1 MSGAVCPACGVAV
14 VPGYVRCPKCHRPL
28 PRFARN
34 SISPVGG
41 TVVTEKT
48 RSWPI
53 IAIVIGVVVV
63 VFIGWRVKAAFD
75 DYRSKVHH
83 VRDAG
88 VITEEPTNTP
98 APSTINDSLAAG
110 QPTNPP
116 PPTNVAPKVR
126 PENVAQTLEH
136 NLKTLRLWS
145 TVTVT
150 GDHVDVRSASCADG
164 GMKSAIET
172 VVASFHAA
180 GLTKLRCVEQ
190 SGGVVFARDL

>member
-1 MSGAVCPACGVAV
+1 M
-14 VPGYVRCPKCHRPL
+14 

-75 DYRSKVHH
+75 DYRTKVHH

-88 VITEEPTNTP
+88 VITE
-98 APSTINDSLAAG
+98 
-110 QPTNPP
+110 
-116 PPTNVAPKVR
+116 
-126 PENVAQTLEH
+126 
-136 NLKTLRLWS
+136 
-145 TVTVT
+145 
-150 GDHVDVRSASCADG
+150 
-164 GMKSAIET
+164 
-172 VVASFHAA
+172 
-180 GLTKLRCVEQ
+180 
-190 SGGVVFARDL
+190 

>member
-1 MSGAVCPACGVAV
+1 M
-14 VPGYVRCPKCHRPL
+14 

-63 VFIGWRVKAAFD
+63 VFIGWQVKKAFE
-75 DYRSKVHH
+75 DYRTNVHH

-88 VITEEPTNTP
+88 VLTVEPPT
-98 APSTINDSLAAG
+98 APVPDSLNESLAAG
-110 QPTNPP
+110 QTQTPASA
-116 PPTNVAPKVR
+116 APKLHA
-126 PENVAQTLEH
+126 EDVAKTLEH
-136 NLKTLRLWS
+136 NLKNQRLWS

-164 GMKSAIET
+164 AMKPAIEI
-172 VVASFHAA
+172 VAASFHAA

-190 SGGVVFARDL
+190 SGGVVFSRDL